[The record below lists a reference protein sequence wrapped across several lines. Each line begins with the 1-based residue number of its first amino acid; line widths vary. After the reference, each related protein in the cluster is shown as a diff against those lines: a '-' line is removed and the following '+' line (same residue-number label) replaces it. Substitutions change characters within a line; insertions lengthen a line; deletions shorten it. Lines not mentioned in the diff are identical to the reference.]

1 MMQILKSR
9 EEWLKARAGSI
20 GGSDAAAVVGLSPYM
35 SNVELWEIK
44 TGRKEKEDI
53 SENPAVKYGTNAEPY
68 LRELFKLD
76 YPELGVSYEENNLW
90 TNDKYPFAHAS
101 LDGWLCDQNGRFGI
115 LEIKTTTIK
124 NPAQKLKWDKKIP
137 SNYYCQVL
145 YYMAILEADFA
156 ILTAQLK
163 WDKQDLA
170 DSEVFKITKNY
181 RIEREEVQEDID
193 FLMDKAAEFWE
204 MIRKDERPPLILP
217 FDFKWFT

>member
-1 MMQILKSR
+1 MIKEHILSSR
-9 EEWLKARAGSI
+9 AEWLRERGKRI
-20 GGSDAAAVVGLSPYM
+20 GGSEVAAIVGQNPYFT
-35 SNVELWEIK
+35 NVELWEIK

-53 SENPAVKYGTNAEPY
+53 SENPAVKYGTNAEPH

-76 YPELGVSYEENNLW
+76 YPELCVSYEENNLW
-90 TNDKYPFAHAS
+90 TNDRYPFAHAS
-101 LDGWLCDQNGRFGI
+101 LDGWLCDQTGRLGI

-181 RIEREEVQEDID
+181 RIEREDVQDDID
-193 FLMDKAAEFWE
+193 FLVRKVAEFWE
-204 MIRKDERPPLILP
+204 AVKTDTRPSLVLP
-217 FDFKWFT
+217 VDF

>member
-1 MMQILKSR
+1 MIKEHILSSR
-9 EEWLKARAGSI
+9 AEWLRERGKRI
-20 GGSDAAAVVGLSPYM
+20 GGSEVAAIVGQNPYFT
-35 SNVELWEIK
+35 NVELWEIK

-53 SENPAVKYGTNAEPY
+53 SENPAVKYGTNAEPH

-76 YPELGVSYEENNLW
+76 YPELCVSYEENNLW
-90 TNDKYPFAHAS
+90 TNDRYPFAHAS
-101 LDGWLCDQNGRFGI
+101 LDGWLHDQNGRLGI
-115 LEIKTTTIK
+115 LEVKTTTIR

-181 RIEREEVQEDID
+181 RIEREDVQDDID
-193 FLMDKAAEFWE
+193 FLVRKVAEFWE
-204 MIRKDERPPLILP
+204 AVKTDTRPSLVLP
-217 FDFKWFT
+217 VDF

>member
-1 MMQILKSR
+1 MIKKHILSSR
-9 EEWLKARAGSI
+9 AEWLRERGKRI
-20 GGSDAAAVVGLSPYM
+20 GGSEVAAIVGQNPYFT
-35 SNVELWEIK
+35 NVELWEMK

-53 SENPAVKYGTNAEPY
+53 SENPAVKYGTNAEPH

-101 LDGWLCDQNGRFGI
+101 LDGWLHDQNGRLGI
-115 LEIKTTTIK
+115 LEIKTTTIR

-181 RIEREEVQEDID
+181 RIEREDVQEDID
-193 FLMDKAAEFWE
+193 FLMDKVAEFWE
-204 MIRKDERPPLILP
+204 MVRKDERPPLVLP
-217 FDFKWFT
+217 VDF